1 MKILSIIVPSY
12 NTEYYISKNIPTFL
26 DDGILDKIEIL
37 IINDGSVDN
46 TETIARKWEKNYP
59 ETIRVISK
67 SNGGHGSVINC
78 GVEAAKGKYFKVI
91 DGDDWVDTKGLAALV
106 KYLEKCEID
115 LVINPYYRVDEK
127 SKKYRLIDLK
137 SVHKS
142 QRYEFDDVVGKV
154 KYIPLHAWTI
164 KTSILLN
171 NSIKVTE
178 KCYYEDF
185 EYVIYPVPYVKT
197 VIFLGF
203 PVYCYLV
210 GQQNQSVS
218 DRNVLKNAYMHETII
233 RNAIRFYENNNT
245 IGKKGEYIYLNILNL
260 IKSHYNIYLRNY
272 CIGNAYGQMLEFDKR
287 LLEISPAIYKA
298 VSERYQY
305 IKYIRKSKS
314 LFMVAAIC
322 LMFLKKMDIRGL

>member
-1 MKILSIIVPSY
+1 M
-12 NTEYYISKNIPTFL
+12 
-26 DDGILDKIEIL
+26 
-37 IINDGSVDN
+37 
-46 TETIARKWEKNYP
+46 
-59 ETIRVISK
+59 
-67 SNGGHGSVINC
+67 
-78 GVEAAKGKYFKVI
+78 
-91 DGDDWVDTKGLAALV
+91 
-106 KYLEKCEID
+106 
-115 LVINPYYRVDEK
+115 
-127 SKKYRLIDLK
+127 
-137 SVHKS
+137 
-142 QRYEFDDVVGKV
+142 
-154 KYIPLHAWTI
+154 
-164 KTSILLN
+164 
-171 NSIKVTE
+171 TE

-197 VIFLGF
+197 VIFLEF

-233 RNAIRFYENNNT
+233 SNAIRFYENNNI

-260 IKSHYNIYLRNY
+260 IKSHYNIYLSN
-272 CIGNAYGQMLEFDKR
+272 CCTGNAYGQMLEFDKK

-322 LMFLKKMDIRGL
+322 LMLLKKMDIRGL